1 MAPRSNSPGVIS
13 KRGANQMDKL
23 ISTLV
28 KRYKTNCPFT
38 IAERLN
44 IHIRFADLGDH
55 TRGVYYCK
63 LRRRFIVINSGIN
76 SFWQRFICAHEL
88 AHDRLHRGLNRF
100 FLDEHS
106 LQNTNKY
113 ERQANIFAVQLLS
126 ANSGIIAGETIEQLF
141 MRTGIPLE
149 MAQYF
154 TEEDYLPISAPYI
167 FLL

>member
-1 MAPRSNSPGVIS
+1 
-13 KRGANQMDKL
+13 MDKI

-63 LRRRFIVINSGIN
+63 LRRRFIVINSEIN
-76 SFWQRFICAHEL
+76 FFWQRFICAHEL

-106 LQNTNKY
+106 LQNANKY
-113 ERQANIFAVQLLS
+113 ERQANIFAVHLLL
-126 ANSGIIAGETIEQLF
+126 ANSEIIPGETVEQLF
-141 MRTGIPLE
+141 MRTGVPFE
-149 MAQYF
+149 MVQYYIN
-154 TEEDYLPISAPYI
+154 EDSPP
-167 FLL
+167 FCFR